1 MDEPGTRARGN
12 RRHVPRSR
20 PCMRGTGL
28 RILHRAAREAP
39 APPADTGKG

>member
-1 MDEPGTRARGN
+1 MDEPGARARGN

-28 RILHRAAREAP
+28 QTCIER
-39 APPADTGKG
+39 